1 MYLKFFFYFYF
12 LNVDISLVMHDP
24 HFKFY
29 ICIENIAVEGTV
41 SQILYIGPTYFFM
54 KCRKKYFKIK

>member
-1 MYLKFFFYFYF
+1 
-12 LNVDISLVMHDP
+12 MHDL

-41 SQILYIGPTYFFM
+41 SQIFDIGPSYFFM
-54 KCRKKYFKIK
+54 KCRKKYLKIK

>member
-1 MYLKFFFYFYF
+1 
-12 LNVDISLVMHDP
+12 MHDP

-41 SQILYIGPTYFFM
+41 SQIFDIGPSYFFM
-54 KCRKKYFKIK
+54 ECRKKYLKIK